1 MPGTVTLKS
10 RQRRMLD
17 WMNTDLAYRFIA
29 IGRTTP
35 WSDENNPPHPDET
48 MTEVEELIGLQRV
61 DSYKF
66 AKVIPNPT
74 TLQKRTGIYYK
85 GLYYSVTQD
94 SNIALAEGY
103 TSVMVQVT
111 LDRDTIAAIPVGVTF
126 RQVGLYV
133 DVNATPDEIQYG
145 ITRDQWLN
153 KLAADRGML
162 EVVDNRPPLGRQVDQ
177 QEEIYILLDF

>member
-1 MPGTVTLKS
+1 MPGIVTLKS
-10 RQRRMLD
+10 RQRRMMD
-17 WMNTDLAYRFIA
+17 WMNTNLAYRFIA
-29 IGRTTP
+29 IGRTSP
-35 WSDENNPPHPDET
+35 WPEENNPPYPDET
-48 MTEVEELIGLQRV
+48 MTEVTELIGLQRV

-74 TLQKRTGIYYK
+74 TLQKKTGVYYK

-94 SNIALAEGY
+94 SNIALSEGY

-111 LDRDTIAAIPVGVTF
+111 LDRDTVESIPVGVTF

-145 ITRDQWLN
+145 ITRAQWDN
-153 KLAADRGML
+153 KLAADKGML
-162 EVVDNRPPLGRQVDQ
+162 EVVDNRPPLGRQADQ
-177 QEEIYILLDF
+177 LEQIYILIDF